1 MRRLTYAI
9 VAAGAVLAA
18 DTTTATT
25 TCDPTVCP
33 PPPPT
38 TTGALDCSG
47 AALSQGVIWPP
58 DHKMV
63 PETIRA

>member
-9 VAAGAVLAA
+9 AAAGAALAA
-18 DTTTATT
+18 DTSTAII
-25 TCDPTVCP
+25 TCSENCP

-38 TTGALDCSG
+38 TVAIDCSG

-58 DHKMV
+58 N
-63 PETIRA
+63 TRW